1 MKRLTVIDVA
11 SRKNVEPLVVLTA
24 YSAAQAKLLDDHVDI
39 LLVGD
44 SLGMVIYGMENTLSV
59 TADMM
64 IAHGSAVVRSS
75 SKALVVVDLPF
86 GSYQESPQQAFT
98 TAAKVIANTGC
109 SAVKLEGGK
118 EIVETIAF
126 LTARGIPV
134 MGHIGLKPQSVNVM
148 GGYRTQGK
156 SEAEA
161 NGILADA
168 KVIEKAGVFSIVIE
182 GVVEELARRI
192 TANIAVPTIGIGASA
207 ACDGQVLVVDDML
220 GMSSGYIPRFVK
232 RYADIN
238 AVAAEAVKQYALNIA
253 IRIKN
258 YSLVYA
264 RYVVRNRTFGSY
276 FNSIVLKPS
285 QESQC
290 MVHILLL

>member
-238 AVAAEAVKQYALNIA
+238 AVAAEAVKPQI
-253 IRIKN
+253 
-258 YSLVYA
+258 
-264 RYVVRNRTFGSY
+264 
-276 FNSIVLKPS
+276 S
-285 QESQC
+285 QR
-290 MVHILLL
+290 